1 MKQYQNFISFEGID
15 FSGKSTQVERLMQRL
30 QEIGFPATLVRE
42 PGGTVISEKIRRI
55 LLDKTHLEMHPRTE
69 ILLYSAARS
78 QLTHQTILPLLESG
92 EYLVVDRFFD
102 STTAYQGYGR
112 NLDIAFVEMLNRF
125 ATSGLLPYK
134 TFFIDIS
141 AEEALRRRA
150 AAERKSDRLES
161 ESIRF
166 YREIREAYQRIA
178 KQFPERFIT
187 IPGEKTVE
195 KISEIIWGKI
205 AEIWK
210 LAVKKQS

>member
-42 PGGTVISEKIRRI
+42 PGGTVISEKIRQI

-112 NLDIAFVEMLNRF
+112 NLDIAFVETLNRF

-161 ESIRF
+161 ENIRF

-178 KQFPERFIT
+178 NQFPERFIT